1 MRFLILILFC
11 FIVNCSV
18 AQEFADKEYYLIDS
32 LIIDELISSDK
43 QLLENAM
50 ISYHNAKDDTSK
62 VVSLNPIVE
71 NMISDYWKNYQ
82 FFQYNLVQ
90 NILANNPDSKTRK
103 KLKGILLSI
112 YGNLAV
118 IKAGNGDY
126 DGAKEYYFK
135 ITTIPD
141 VDSTLLATTY
151 SNLAYIYDLQA
162 DLKNAIKLYFKA
174 IKIQEAIDHK
184 KGLAISYNNLGV
196 LYNTQEEYGNA
207 LKYYKK
213 AEKLRLKIKDI
224 DGLGNTYNNIAT
236 IYNEYDSLDLALD
249 YYKKSLKYREQIKDN
264 VGLANVYNN
273 IGTLYM
279 DKGKEE
285 KALEYFTKAQTIVKQ
300 INNELMYLSTNFN
313 LSSLYENKNNLD
325 EAKKLSLDGLDI
337 AKQKGIPLYINKF
350 SKSLYSIYEK
360 KQNYKNALI
369 MYKLH
374 IKMRDSLKNEE
385 NTKELV
391 QQQAKYEYEK
401 QKAIDDAEHEKQIA
415 IEQEAAEKQT
425 IITYATTG
433 GLGLVGIFLLVVFNR
448 LKVTRKQK
456 NIIEEQKQEVEQQKQ
471 VVELA
476 HSELEEKNKEI
487 TDSIQYAKRIQ
498 NAILPPA
505 KVVKEYLQ
513 ESFIYYKPK
522 DIVAGDFYWME
533 TVSDEGGVMSDEN
546 PTLNTH
552 HSTTVL
558 FAAADCTGH
567 GVPGAMVSVVCNNGL
582 NRSVREHK
590 LTDPGEILDKT
601 REIVVAEFEKSE
613 EEVKDGMD
621 IALCSLQLNSPF
633 EGEGRGMTLKYAGAH
648 NPLWIIRGGELLETK
663 ANKQPIGKF
672 DNPEPYTTHTL
683 ELQKGDSLYIFSDGY
698 ADQFGGE
705 KGKKLKT
712 INFKKLLISIQ
723 KETMEKQKQLIDEA
737 FENWKGNL
745 EQLDDVCVIGVKV

>member
-1 MRFLILILFC
+1 MRFLILILLC
-11 FIVNCSV
+11 FIVNSSV
-18 AQEFADKEYYLIDS
+18 AQKFADKKYYLIDS
-32 LIIDELISSDK
+32 LVLDELISSDK

-103 KLKGILLSI
+103 KLEGILLSI

-135 ITTIPD
+135 ITTIPN

-151 SNLAYIYDLQA
+151 SNLAYVYDIQG
-162 DLKNAIKLYFKA
+162 DMKGSVKLYFKA
-174 IKIQEAIDHK
+174 IKIQEAMMYR
-184 KGLAISYNNLGV
+184 KGLAISYNNVGV
-196 LYNTQEEYGNA
+196 LYNTQKEYGTA

-279 DKGKEE
+279 DKGEEE

-415 IEQEAAEKQT
+415 IEQEASEKQT

-505 KVVKEYLQ
+505 KVVKEYLTK
-513 ESFIYYKPK
+513 SFIYYKPK
-522 DIVAGDFYWME
+522 DIVAGDFYWLE
-533 TVSDEGGVMSDEN
+533 QKDN
-546 PTLNTH
+546 K
-552 HSTTVL
+552 VL

-567 GVPGAMVSVVCNNGL
+567 GVPGAMVSVICNNGL
-582 NRSVREHK
+582 NRSVREYG
-590 LTDPGEILDKT
+590 LTDPGEILNKT
-601 REIVVAEFEKSE
+601 REIVVQEFEKSE

-621 IALCSLQLNSPF
+621 IALCSLQLNSPI
-633 EGEGRGMTLKYAGAH
+633 EGGGRGMTLKYAGAH

-683 ELQKGDSLYIFSDGY
+683 ELQKGDSIYIFSDGY

-712 INFKKLLISIQ
+712 TNFKKLLLSIQ
-723 KETMEKQKQLIDEA
+723 NENMQKQKQLIDEA